1 MKIKLH
7 GLGKGVTELSQTIDP
22 AELNLSQDNFKL
34 PVAVKLWLEDVGD
47 VINADFSISTV
58 SEQSCSRYL
67 EIFEE
72 NLNLKGRLLF
82 IPEFGHKYADSED
95 VITFN
100 PDRPE
105 VDISQN
111 LLDEL
116 MLALPFIPLCNEDCK
131 GLCANCGTNLN
142 EEQCNCKVEYIDPRW
157 SALADL
163 KDKLA
168 EKKSTIDSLNL

>member
-7 GLGKGVTELSQTIDP
+7 GLGKGVTEISQTFDP
-22 AELNLSQDNFKL
+22 VEINLPQDSYKL
-34 PVAVKLWLEDVGD
+34 PIDVKLWLEDVGD
-47 VINADFSISTV
+47 VINADFNISTV
-58 SEQSCSRYL
+58 SEQSCYRCL
-67 EIFEE
+67 ESYELK
-72 NLNLKGRLLF
+72 LNLKGRLLF
-82 IPEFGHKYADSED
+82 IPEYDKSYSDSDD

-116 MLALPFIPLCNEDCK
+116 MLALPFKPLCKEDCK
-131 GLCANCGTNLN
+131 GLCVNCGTNLN
-142 EEQCNCKVEYIDPRW
+142 EEQCNCKVEKIDTRW

-163 KDKLA
+163 RDKLTD
-168 EKKSTIDSLNL
+168 K